1 MTSSR
6 TIRCLL
12 LLSLFPGIQLRAESA
27 EHPGAAIYQKT
38 CAECHG
44 KQGEGVKDEFDE
56 PLIGERSLP
65 ALTKRIKRTMP
76 EENPG
81 SLSAEEAAQVSA
93 YIFEAFYSPAAQ
105 ARLNPPK
112 LDLARLTVPQ
122 YRTMV
127 ADLVGSFRGGF
138 QNPPSGERG
147 LKGRYSGR
155 PIEKPQ
161 EPKVEDENTGEVK
174 KREDVR
180 FERVDRQVALSF
192 GTESPNPATMGT
204 EQFSAR
210 WEGSV
215 FAPETG
221 TYEFVLKTENGA
233 RLSLN
238 DLNRTFIDGWVK
250 AGTEVREERKSIFL
264 LGGRAYP
271 LRLEFFKYKDQTA
284 SIQLLWKPPHG
295 VLEAVPERVLSP
307 QSVKPT
313 MVVSTT
319 FPADDRSVGYER
331 GTGVSKAW
339 LQATIDAASAVADH
353 VELNLTELSGTKADA
368 PDRVERL
375 KDFSRRF
382 VAAAF
387 RRPVSDAQQQL
398 IDAQFSTGNSP
409 EVAVKRVVLFALK
422 SPHFLYPELHAHE
435 QPDAFDIASRLALT
449 LWDSLPDAKLLEAA
463 SAGKL
468 AAREEIA
475 EQTRRMLG
483 DARTKAKLSAFF
495 HRWLDLDRAELPAKN
510 PEAFPGFDEA
520 VLADLRTSLDLF
532 VNQVVWSERS
542 DYRELLS
549 ADYLLL
555 NERLANFYGKPD
567 AGAGFQRVAF
577 DRNERAGVVTHPY
590 LMAALAHGSQTSPIH
605 RGVFLTRNVLGVTLK
620 SPPNAVAFEDSKF
633 DPTFTMREKITEL
646 TRDTACMSCH
656 SVINPVGFALEQ
668 LDAVGRWRTED
679 NKKPVNAATEFATD
693 EGDTVRFAGPRD
705 IAEFAVKSETG
716 QRAFVRQLFQHV
728 VKQDTSVFGAGTID
742 ALHRSFLASDFHVQ
756 KLLTEIAL
764 VAATRGL
771 VAPDSQLAHQE
782 ARPPL

>member
-1 MTSSR
+1 MT
-6 TIRCLL
+6 TFVNRCLL
-12 LLSLFPGIQLRAESA
+12 LLLSLLGVSAQLGAQPS
-27 EHPGAAIYQKT
+27 EHPGAAIYQKS

-44 KQGEGVKDEFDE
+44 KRGEGVKEEFDE

-76 EENPG
+76 EEDPG
-81 SLSAEEAAQVSA
+81 SLSDEEAAQVSA
-93 YIFEAFYSPAAQ
+93 YIYEAFYSPSAQ

-122 YRTMV
+122 YRTTV
-127 ADLVGSFRGGF
+127 ADLIGSFRGGF
-138 QNPPSGERG
+138 QNPPTGERG

-155 PIEKPQ
+155 PVEKPA
-161 EPKVEDENTGEVK
+161 EPKPADENTGEVK
-174 KREDVR
+174 KKEDVR
-180 FERVDRQVALSF
+180 FERVDPQVAFSF
-192 GTESPNPATMGT
+192 GTESPDPATMGT
-204 EQFSAR
+204 EQFSVR
-210 WEGSV
+210 WDGSV
-215 FAPETG
+215 FAEETG

-233 RLSLN
+233 RLHVN
-238 DLNRTFIDGWVK
+238 DNNRKFIDAWVK

-271 LRLEFFKYKDQTA
+271 LLLEFFKYKDKTA

-295 VLEAVPERVLSP
+295 VLEPIPERVLSP

-339 LQATIDAASAVADH
+339 LQATVEAAGAVADH
-353 VELNLTELSGTKADA
+353 IELNLAELAGAKPDA
-368 PDRVERL
+368 PDRAERL
-375 KDFSRRF
+375 KDFCGRF

-387 RRPVSDAQQQL
+387 RRPLNEEQQQL
-398 IDAQFSTGNSP
+398 IEAQFSAGKSP

-422 SPHFLYPELHAHE
+422 SPHFLYPELGTSE
-435 QPDAFDIASRLALT
+435 QPDAHDIAARLALT

-463 SAGKL
+463 AAGKL
-468 AAREEIA
+468 RTRAEIA
-475 EQTRRMLG
+475 EQTRRMLA

-495 HRWLDLDRAELPAKN
+495 HHWLELDRSELPTKD

-520 VLADLRTSLDLF
+520 VLADLRTSLELF

-555 NERLANFYGKPD
+555 NARLAKFYGKPEV
-567 AGAGFQRVAF
+567 GAGFQPVAF
-577 DRNERAGVVTHPY
+577 DRSERAGVVTHPY

-605 RGVFLTRNVLGVTLK
+605 RGVFLTRNVLGVSLK

-679 NKKPVNAATEFATD
+679 NKKPVNATAELAID
-693 EGDTVRFAGPRD
+693 DAEKVRFAGPRD
-705 IAEFAVKSETG
+705 VAEFAAKSETG
-716 QRAFVRQLFQHV
+716 QRAFVRQLFQYA
-728 VKQDTSVFGAGTID
+728 VKQDTRAFGSDTLEQ
-742 ALHRSFLASDFHVQ
+742 LHRSFVTSEFHIQ
-756 KLLTEIAL
+756 KLLSEIAIS
-764 VAATRGL
+764 AATRGL
-771 VAPDSQLAHQE
+771 TAPDSQLAQK
-782 ARPPL
+782 